1 MNRIAGR
8 SAVALILCL
17 ALLLGFG
24 IFIYE
29 YGTNAH
35 KWVIFPG
42 SPHVYTGGNIGCGT
56 ITDREGNRLLTL
68 SGDRVYTQ
76 DALLRKATVHYLGD
90 RNGSVSAPAL
100 SHYSQQIVSFD
111 LLNGIYVYGSTGS
124 KAQMTLSGAL
134 QKAALTALG
143 EKKGTVAVY
152 NYKTGELLCAVT
164 NPTFDPDGEI
174 EEIDSM
180 YLNRFTQGLYT
191 PGSIFKIVTLAAAL
205 EDDPAVQNRLF
216 TCTGELVYGPDK
228 ITCER
233 PHGTQTLQSAFRNS
247 CNCAFAKIAEA
258 LGGEKMTAYAEK
270 FGIVSSVSFDGV
282 TTVKGKYD
290 VKGEAEVN
298 IAWSGV
304 GQFTTQINPC
314 AYLTFVGAV
323 AAGGQ
328 GVTPHLV
335 EEIRDGY
342 EVLYQAEPT
351 KRDRIISKETAS
363 ILQNYLRSNVQ
374 DKYGDE
380 HFAGLAVCAKT
391 GTAEVGSDKK
401 PNAMLTGF
409 ALDENM
415 PIAFIIC
422 VEDGGYGSQICIPI
436 AQQILTVIVNN
447 LPLQTS

>member
-8 SAVALILCL
+8 SMVALILCI

-24 IFIYE
+24 FFVYE

-35 KWVIFPG
+35 KWVVFPG

-56 ITDREGNRLLTL
+56 VTDREGNLLLTL
-68 SGDRVYTQ
+68 NGDRVYAQ
-76 DALLRKATVHYLGD
+76 DSLLRMATVHYLGD
-90 RNGSVSAPAL
+90 RKGSVSAPAI
-100 SHYSQQIVSFD
+100 SHYSKQIVSFD
-111 LLNGIYVYGSTGS
+111 LLNGIYVYGTTGS
-124 KAQMTLSGAL
+124 TAQMTLSGRL

-143 EKKGTVAVY
+143 EKSGTVAVY
-152 NYKTGELLCAVT
+152 NYQTGEILCAVT
-164 NPTFDPDGEI
+164 NPTFDPDGAI

-205 EDDPAVQNRLF
+205 EDDPTIQNRLF
-216 TCTGELVYGPDK
+216 TCTGELIYGPDK
-228 ITCER
+228 ITCEQ

-247 CNCAFAKIAEA
+247 CNCAFAKIAEE

-270 FGIVSSVSFDGV
+270 FGIVSSISFDGV
-282 TTVKGKYD
+282 TTVKGRYD
-290 VKGEAEVN
+290 VRDEAAVN

-304 GQFTTQINPC
+304 GQFTDQINPC
-314 AYLTFVGAV
+314 AFLAFVGGI

-328 GVTPHLV
+328 GVLPYLV

-342 EVLYQAEPT
+342 KTIYQAEPT
-351 KRDRIISKETAS
+351 KRERIISEETAAV
-363 ILQNYLRSNVQ
+363 LQNYLRSNVQ
-374 DKYGDE
+374 DKYGDGN
-380 HFAGLAVCAKT
+380 FAGLTVCAKT
-391 GTAEVGSDKK
+391 GTAEVGGNKK
-401 PNAMLTGF
+401 PNAMLAGF
-409 ALDENM
+409 ALDQNF

-436 AQQILTVIVNN
+436 AQQIFAAIVDH
-447 LPLQTS
+447 TS